1 MGAAL
6 LAALGGGVATMVAF
20 VASGILLALAS
31 DGAMPQGER
40 GFTGMVLLMLYAV
53 VCAPYVLAATLVGQ
67 WLPRNWPLA
76 VLTGWCPMLATLFV
90 FTEIPIGRAWLVLME
105 PGVDR
110 NTWAIVFVPLSI
122 PCFCAV
128 GAFAAAHWPED
139 PARSWRTMRDLG
151 HRGGRGR
158 PS

>member
-1 MGAAL
+1 
-6 LAALGGGVATMVAF
+6 MVAF
-20 VASGILLALAS
+20 VSFGILLALVS
-31 DGAMPQGER
+31 DGAMHQGER
-40 GFTGMVLLMLYAV
+40 GLTGMDFLMLYAV
-53 VCAPYVLAATLVGQ
+53 LCAPYVLAAALVGK

-76 VLTGWCPMLATLFV
+76 ALTGWCPMLATLYV
-90 FTEIPIGRAWLVLME
+90 FTETPIGRAWMILTE
-105 PGVDR
+105 PGADR
-110 NTWAIVFVPLSI
+110 NAWAILFVPLSI

-139 PARSWRTMRDLG
+139 RSRSWRTVRDSV